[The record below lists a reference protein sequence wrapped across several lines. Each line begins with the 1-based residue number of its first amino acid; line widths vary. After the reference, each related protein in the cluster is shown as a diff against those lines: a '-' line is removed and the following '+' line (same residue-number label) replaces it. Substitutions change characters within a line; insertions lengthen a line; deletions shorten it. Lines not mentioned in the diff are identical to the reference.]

1 MTGSGTQD
9 SPYIVTTWE
18 EFLSVCNVSTS
29 TYVEWNN
36 AEVDFNEIEPSGFSD
51 PIEIKSNIRL
61 YKVKWK
67 NFVSR
72 AKIAFTITASSTI
85 IDLEEFEFVDAE
97 LFHPASNKS
106 YDGALFSTGGTS
118 TRGVYTIKNCVFSYR
133 QDSAGNGGFIK
144 YISGSSKMIGA
155 VLNIECRCD
164 REYAFESG
172 AGSLIYSE
180 CNINLDIQAGSLAG
194 PLRAFLCWY
203 SGKIQT
209 SAASWSNSTTNLLGN
224 FVFDVECNVPIS
236 FGSGHIYR
244 SIYNS
249 DKCTLTGTNWVGATT
264 AQLSDTT
271 YLYNQGLPVVRSTS

>member
-1 MTGSGTQD
+1 MTGTGTQE

-36 AEVDFNEIEPSGFSD
+36 TEVNFKEINPSGFAD

-72 AKIAFTITASSTI
+72 AKIAFKITASATK
-85 IDLEEFEFVDAE
+85 IDLEEFEFTDAE
-97 LFHPASNKS
+97 LFHPSSSSAF
-106 YDGALFSTGGTS
+106 DGAVFSSGRISSYGY
-118 TRGVYTIKNCVFSYR
+118 YTIKNCVFTYR
-133 QDSAGNGGFIK
+133 QDSAGKGGFIK
-144 YISGSSKMIGA
+144 YTNKGNIIGTSM
-155 VLNIECRCD
+155 NIKSICAG
-164 REYAFESG
+164 EYAFEFNST
-172 AGSLIYSE
+172 LEYSE
-180 CNINLDIQAGSLAG
+180 CNINFDIQAGSLYG
-194 PLRAFLCWY
+194 GLRAFLCWY

-209 SAASWSNSTTNLLGN
+209 SASSWTNSTINLLGN

-244 SIYNS
+244 CVYNS
-249 DKCTLTGTNWVGATT
+249 DKCTVSGANWIGATT

-271 YLYNQGLPVVRSTS
+271 YLYSQGLPVARDSS